1 MSNASVTR
9 PLLPLMTGIVYAG
22 TGYPFV
28 SGAFFT
34 MVFGT
39 ESQREWNT
47 LKRRFGKS
55 VAAGFFEHGDA
66 FFEWVLREDPSAKM
80 FHETYAMLPPEPHP
94 DPAVDLPAFVAAL
107 HGTGMKDGAF
117 DAGCLFDRLLTPAVH
132 ERANA
137 FLDRT
142 YGAGSGE
149 AFERVFDAVVVD
161 AAKTS

>member
-1 MSNASVTR
+1 MTQR
-9 PLLPLMTGIVYAG
+9 PLLPLMTGVVYAG

-47 LKRRFGKS
+47 LKQRFGMP

-80 FHETYAMLPPEPHP
+80 FQVTYAYPPKPYP
-94 DPAVDLPAFVAAL
+94 DPTVDLPAFVAAL
-107 HGTGMKDGAF
+107 HAAGINDGGF
-117 DAGCLFDRLLTPAVH
+117 DAGHLLDRLLTPSVH

-149 AFERVFDAVVVD
+149 AFENVFGAVVTD
-161 AAKTS
+161 AANTS